1 METQDTNNTMP
12 TGDATQGGGLGP
24 IIGILIIVALIAFG
38 GLYFWGSQMRN
49 NMGDEE
55 MMGDNGIID
64 VTIEEPGTITE
75 EEFNAIL
82 NEQSAGANATGQAD
96 PTLDAALDDLNDLDT
111 LDSELD
117 SLGSQL

>member
-12 TGDATQGGGLGP
+12 TSEATQGGGLGP

-38 GLYFWGSQMRN
+38 GLYFWGSQMRD

-55 MMGDNGIID
+55 MMGDNGVID

-82 NEQSAGANATGQAD
+82 NEQSSGTNQAD
-96 PTLDAALDDLNDLDT
+96 PTLDAALDDLGDLDT
-111 LDSELD
+111 LDAELD